1 MPKPLKILDA
11 QTVIKKTPKNTSQQK
26 PRYWPCWRHSSC
38 LPGSCYSPAKPDWTG
53 LHGSRGRSRGSFA
66 RHVHWPCCRDRW
78 SDSHARDSHARDSHA
93 RDDLGCHHLHLGK
106 GWGFQ
111 GFGPKGHELAGK
123 MMFLTFASGF
133 WSFPIICR
141 PPNRRWRSWHLVGGM
156 ILEVLP
162 AGRSRC
168 AFVPRYFSR
177 KSLMT
182 MKGTQIGC
190 SFLFKFGPSATFLEV
205 ERSNLLPVNKH
216 SDGNPGFHDD
226 LHSWWILHS
235 FSVFTGWYPLIFQ
248 G

>member
-1 MPKPLKILDA
+1 
-11 QTVIKKTPKNTSQQK
+11 
-26 PRYWPCWRHSSC
+26 
-38 LPGSCYSPAKPDWTG
+38 
-53 LHGSRGRSRGSFA
+53 
-66 RHVHWPCCRDRW
+66 
-78 SDSHARDSHARDSHA
+78 
-93 RDDLGCHHLHLGK
+93 
-106 GWGFQ
+106 
-111 GFGPKGHELAGK
+111 
-123 MMFLTFASGF
+123 
-133 WSFPIICR
+133 
-141 PPNRRWRSWHLVGGM
+141 M

-235 FSVFTGWYPLIFQ
+235 FSVFTGWYPLISKARILVSSPNLSV
-248 G
+248 GRVPIYSSP